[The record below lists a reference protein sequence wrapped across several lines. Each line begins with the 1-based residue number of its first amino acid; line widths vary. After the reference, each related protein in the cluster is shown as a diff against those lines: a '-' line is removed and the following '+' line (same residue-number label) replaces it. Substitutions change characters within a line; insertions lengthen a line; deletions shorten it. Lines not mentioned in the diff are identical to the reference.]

1 MLAESAKSGKYQHIH
16 GYGQND
22 PMFLE
27 ELSEYGLDLPKNPQI
42 RVLDYI
48 HNMPTCLAAADLV
61 ISRAGAMTLS
71 EIEAKGK
78 ASILIPSPNVAENH
92 QFHNAMALVKRGAGE
107 IIEEKDLTGEALW
120 KKVEKILSDP
130 ERLKSLGE
138 NAQKMDILDANNRIY
153 KVIKEAY
160 GSKGK

>member
-1 MLAESAKSGKYQHIH
+1 M
-16 GYGQND
+16 
-22 PMFLE
+22 
-27 ELSEYGLDLPKNPQI
+27 DLPKNPQI